1 MRRAWFAEGNRVN
14 ESEAAQAE
22 GIALI
27 IFFML
32 ILFGPYRFAVAVLRA
47 SQVRFF
53 NLRLKERYAPTAG

>member
-27 IFFML
+27 ILL
-32 ILFGPYRFAVAVLRA
+32 ILFFIWALPLRG
-47 SQVRFF
+47 R
-53 NLRLKERYAPTAG
+53 RLAGFTGSVF